1 MKIAVIGIGD
11 VGLTLGKKWSQAN
24 HEVVFGA
31 RPQSLEKHRKMI
43 LSENIHAKVETI
55 EGAAKGADV
64 ILLAVPHEEIL
75 NVAES
80 LNNLLDGKTVID
92 VSNWALPD
100 WSGLKLGFTTSGA
113 EEVQKRLP
121 RSHVVKAFNHYGANI
136 MANPM
141 FGDRKAVLY
150 FCADHSKALH
160 EVSKLVQ
167 DAGFDGVGINELKFA
182 RVLEPLAQLW
192 IAGIEHFGADHAF
205 AILKRAK

>member
-1 MKIAVIGIGD
+1 MKIAVIGIGE
-11 VGLTLGKKWSQAN
+11 VGLSLGKKWVQAN

-31 RPQSLEKHRKMI
+31 RLRSLEKHRKMI

-55 EGAAKGADV
+55 EGAAKDADM

-80 LNNLLDGKTVID
+80 LNNLLGGKTVID

-100 WSGLKLGFTTSGA
+100 WSGLKIGFTTSGA

-167 DAGFDGVGINELKFA
+167 DAGFDGVGINDLKFA

-192 IAGIEHFGADHAF
+192 VAGIEHFGADHAF
-205 AILKRAK
+205 ALLKRAK